1 MVDGFL
7 LRITLAAV
15 GVALAAGPLGCFVL
29 WRRMIYF
36 GDTLSHSALLGV
48 SFALALNMAPVLGV
62 LVVGFAISTVVISG
76 NRQFH
81 HVDTLLGVSAHAT
94 LAMGLVAVSLSQGG
108 EGDLLRYLVGDIL
121 TATWQDVALIWAGG
135 LACIA
140 VLLWRWTPLLMS
152 SLDVELARAHGHD
165 PKRESILFTFALAI
179 LIAIAIKVV
188 GALMI
193 TALLIIPAATARL
206 LSATPERMAALAALA
221 GGLAAIGGLFASFQ
235 LDTPTGPSIVLASL
249 ASLILVAAARKL
261 RAPAQS

>member
-15 GVALAAGPLGCFVL
+15 GVALVAGPLGCFVL
-29 WRRMIYF
+29 WRRMVYF

-48 SFALALNMAPVLGV
+48 SFAIALDLPPVLGV
-62 LVVGFAISTVVISG
+62 LLVGFAISALILSG
-76 NRQFH
+76 DRQFH

-108 EGDLLRYLVGDIL
+108 DSDLLRYLVGDIL
-121 TATWQDVALIWAGG
+121 TANGQDVALIWAGG
-135 LACIA
+135 LLCVGI
-140 VLLWRWTPLLMS
+140 LLWRWTPLLMS
-152 SLDVELARAHGHD
+152 SLDAELARAHGHD
-165 PKRESILFTFALAI
+165 PRQEAVLFTFALAI

-206 LSATPERMAALAALA
+206 LASTPEKMAAIAALA
-221 GGLAAIGGLFASFQ
+221 GGLAAVGGLYGSFR

-249 ASLILVAAARKL
+249 GLLILAAAARAVFA
-261 RAPAQS
+261 RA